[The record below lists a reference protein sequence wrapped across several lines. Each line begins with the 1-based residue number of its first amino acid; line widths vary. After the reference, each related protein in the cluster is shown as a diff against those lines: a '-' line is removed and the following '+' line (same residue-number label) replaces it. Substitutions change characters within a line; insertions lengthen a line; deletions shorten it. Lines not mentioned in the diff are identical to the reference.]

1 MCCRRVCPK
10 VALAEENCLG
20 EVRKQPARDE
30 GLMTSGIRKREKRE
44 DRFANAGTGGQHEG
58 LCNMKTKAQDALP
71 SNRTSV
77 DGQIDQ

>member
-1 MCCRRVCPK
+1 
-10 VALAEENCLG
+10 
-20 EVRKQPARDE
+20 
-30 GLMTSGIRKREKRE
+30 MTSGIRKREKRE